1 MSIVGVCMANERRDV
16 GKAVR
21 RTRDDAEAKKQRIVN
36 AAKAVFLKYGYH
48 RVTMSDLGKA
58 AGMSRPAL
66 YLVFARKEDVFRGV
80 VRQMA
85 GEIADVVREGVGSIP
100 SPREKLKFVCE
111 HWMVRT
117 FDWASQSPEAKEIFD
132 SSHEFAQDA
141 VADSMLLFER
151 DLTSVIELFPK
162 GTVPKGLSHKQA
174 AHLLAGAIG
183 GIKETCANSSELREK
198 IHALISMMIRT

>member
-1 MSIVGVCMANERRDV
+1 MATQRRGV
-16 GKAVR
+16 GKAAHV
-21 RTRDDAEAKKQRIVN
+21 TRDDAEAKKQRIVG
-36 AAKAVFLKYGYH
+36 AAKAIFLKYGYN
-48 RVTMSDLGKA
+48 RVTMSDLAEA

-85 GEIADVVREGVGSIP
+85 GEIADVVREEVGAIR
-100 SPREKLKFVCE
+100 SPLEKLKLVCE
-111 HWMVRT
+111 LWMVRT

-141 VADSMLLFER
+141 VADSMLLFEG

-162 GTVPKGLSHKQA
+162 GTLPKGVSQRQA
-174 AHLLAGAIG
+174 AHLLASAIG

-198 IHALISMMIRT
+198 IHVLISMMIRT